1 MELTLRPYQR
11 EAVESFFGALPEHRR
26 QLLTLATGLGKTV
39 VFGAIARRWHE
50 QVDAKRP
57 IVVMAHRT
65 ELLEQAARTWGMVWP
80 GVRVGY
86 VQGERNEQDAPVLLC
101 STQTLVAG
109 RTLPAPGLVIY
120 DESHHARADG
130 SMQVLERLGV
140 FADGGPALLGVTATP
155 YRQDGNELGDVFTHV
170 TYEMTILDGIL
181 QRYLTDVRGKRV
193 AIPDLNLKAVRLVA
207 GDYSQK
213 DLSLAMNAA
222 GALDAVV
229 EAVHGHAADRK
240 SILFAVDV
248 THAHALAKRF
258 VAAGRKAAAVDGTM
272 GEAERRRVLADF
284 AAGKLQVVVN
294 CQILTE
300 GFDEPSVDCVV
311 IARPTRSRSLYVQMV
326 GRALRLYPGKES
338 ALVLDLTGASDDKSL
353 QTFTRLMRT
362 QDKPKRGP
370 ASEAQRA
377 AEDDTQDWRPDET
390 VLQWQTRLAAADAKR
405 RERLEQEARD
415 VNLFA
420 DRSRFRWAR
429 VGESFAISFGDDRW
443 AYLLRDE
450 EGWWPVLEVEAGK
463 LLPLYNAPVGL
474 GYAQGVTEA
483 YLSSLGDREG
493 KLIDKEASWREAPLT
508 DRQKRVLDKYRIAY
522 DGSWTRGMA
531 TDELGKRFAK
541 RRLKDVQKRWDPV
554 RFRSWLADERLRQ
567 RYEQKLASL
576 RRA

>member
-1 MELTLRPYQR
+1 MELALRPYQA
-11 EAVESFFGALPEHRR
+11 EAVDSFFSSLTGHRR

-50 QVDAKRP
+50 QVDSARP

-65 ELLEQAARTWGMVWP
+65 ELLEQAARTLAMVWP
-80 GVRVGY
+80 GVRTGY
-86 VQGERNEQDAPVLLC
+86 VQGERNEQNAPVLLC

-109 RTLPAPGLVIY
+109 RRVPEPGLVIY

-140 FADGGPALLGVTATP
+140 FREGGPALLGVTATP
-155 YRQDGNELGDVFTHV
+155 YRADGHELGDVFTHV

-193 AIPDLNLKAVRLVA
+193 EIPDLDLKRLRLVA
-207 GDYSQK
+207 GDYNQK
-213 DLSLAMNAA
+213 DLSIAMNAQA
-222 GALDAVV
+222 ALEAVV
-229 EAVHGHAADRK
+229 EAVKAYAVDRK

-248 THAHALAKRF
+248 THAHALARRF
-258 VAAGRKAAAVDGTM
+258 VAAGMQAAAVDGTM
-272 GEAERRRVLADF
+272 GDGERHQVLANF
-284 AAGKLQVVVN
+284 AAGKLQVLVN

-326 GRALRLYPGKES
+326 GRSLRLYPGKEH

-362 QDKPKRGP
+362 QDKPKK
-370 ASEAQRA
+370 ASEAQKA
-377 AEDDTQDWRPDET
+377 LEEDAKDWRPDET
-390 VLQWQTRLAAADAKR
+390 VLQWQTRLAEVDAERKA
-405 RERLEQEARD
+405 RLEQEARD

-429 VGESFAISFGDDRW
+429 VGDSFAISFGDERW

-450 EGWWPVLEVEAGK
+450 VGWWPVLEVEAGK
-463 LLPLYNAPVGL
+463 LLPLYDAPVGL

-483 YLSSLGDREG
+483 YLSSLGEREE
-493 KLIDKEASWREAPLT
+493 KLIDKEADWREAPLT
-508 DRQKRVLDKYRIAY
+508 DRQKHVLDKYRIAY
-522 DGSWTRGMA
+522 DANWTRGMA

-541 RRLKDVQKRWDPV
+541 RRLKDVSARWDPAK
-554 RFRSWLADERLRQ
+554 FRGWLEDERLRQ